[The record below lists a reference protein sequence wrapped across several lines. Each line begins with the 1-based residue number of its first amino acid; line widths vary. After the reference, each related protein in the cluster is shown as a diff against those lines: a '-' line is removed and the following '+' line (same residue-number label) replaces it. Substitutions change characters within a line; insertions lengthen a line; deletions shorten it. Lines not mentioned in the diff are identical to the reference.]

1 MKPPIP
7 PRTSFLDELRRR
19 KVFRV
24 AAVYAATGFVVLE
37 AADLVLPRLGVPDWA
52 MSLLVGIVVLGF
64 PIALVLAWALE
75 LTPAGELRGEA
86 APAGTSRGS
95 SQPLFG
101 GRTLIVTGLLVAV
114 GIGLSA
120 GWLLKP
126 GAAPGPEPAGS
137 SAASADP
144 ADAADSA
151 ETRPSVAVLPF
162 DNLSADPEQGYFADG
177 LTEEILNA
185 LAALPNLLVTAR
197 TSSFFYKDKDV
208 PVDEIGER
216 LGVDHVLEGSVRR
229 AGEEMRVTAQLVRA
243 RDGFHVWSH
252 AYDRPVDDA
261 FAVQTDIAAEVAS
274 ALGILL
280 DERQRARMEG
290 AGVRDPEAYALYAKG
305 YEIYSLAHGG
315 APQVPTLVRANEW
328 FDRAFARAPDLWAAP
343 YHSADLYSHIL
354 LELAGGAD
362 PETLPAEEVRRARD
376 EHERWLREA
385 ARAAP
390 NQAARDFI
398 EITRRLFSADW
409 SGLADLSRRAF
420 QHTEACAYDQWMHAA
435 GPAFGMGEEARD
447 FFLRG
452 TRCSALDEA
461 NWLHAA
467 IGSIYAGDAPRALE
481 IAERGLV
488 VADISGLGLE
498 EVRLTSLLALER
510 FDEARASLSRLGGSF
525 NTSRAMGEAW
535 IAAAR
540 GDRAALDDLRRRL
553 TAQASTPGITSALS
567 LPARAG
573 DRVTANARA
582 AEIDAHPAGPMYLM
596 VGTYFCMCG
605 APFDLDV
612 TPNLAARLEEA
623 GLAWPPTAS
632 MRWPLKDW

>member
-1 MKPPIP
+1 V
-7 PRTSFLDELRRR
+7 TFLDELRRR

-64 PIALVLAWALE
+64 PIALGLAWALE
-75 LTPAGELRGEA
+75 LTPGGEVRSEA
-86 APAGTSRGS
+86 AAGGTPRGS
-95 SQPLFG
+95 PPLFG
-101 GRTLIVTGLLVAV
+101 TRTLIVTGLLVAV
-114 GIGLSA
+114 GVGLSA

-126 GAAPGPEPAGS
+126 AAPAPELTGS
-137 SAASADP
+137 S
-144 ADAADSA
+144 ADSA

-197 TSSFFYKDKDV
+197 TSSFFYKDTDV

-229 AGEEMRVTAQLVRA
+229 ADAEMRVTAQLVRA

-252 AYDRPVDDA
+252 TYDRPVDDA
-261 FAVQTDIAAEVAS
+261 FAVQTDIASEVAS

-305 YEIYSLAHGG
+305 YEVYSLAHGG

-328 FDRAFARAPDLWAAP
+328 FDRAFALAPDLWAAP

-362 PETLPAEEVRRARD
+362 PETLPAEEVQRARD
-376 EHERWLREA
+376 EHERRLLEA
-385 ARAAP
+385 SRAAP
-390 NQAARDFI
+390 NQAAHDFI
-398 EITRRLFSADW
+398 EITRRLFSDDW
-409 SGLADLSRRAF
+409 SGLAELSRRAF
-420 QHTEACAYDQWMHAA
+420 QHTEACAYDQWMHAV
-435 GPAFGMGEEARD
+435 GPAFGMEEPARD

-452 TRCSALDEA
+452 TRCSALDQS

-467 IGSIYAGDAPRALE
+467 IASIYLDDAERALE
-481 IAERGLV
+481 IADRGLM
-488 VADISGLGLE
+488 VADVSGFGLE

-510 FDEARASLSRLGGSF
+510 FDEARTSLSRLGGSF

-540 GDRAALDDLRRRL
+540 GDRATLDELRRRITDL
-553 TAQASTPGITSALS
+553 ESTPGIATPLY

-573 DRVTANARA
+573 DRAAANARA
-582 AEIDAHPAGPMYLM
+582 AEIDARPAGPMYLM
-596 VGTYFCMCG
+596 VGTYFCLCG
-605 APFDLDV
+605 APFDLEV

-623 GLAWPPTAS
+623 GLSWPPVES
-632 MRWPLKDW
+632 MHWPLKDW

>member
-1 MKPPIP
+1 MNSPNP
-7 PRTSFLDELRRR
+7 PRTSFLDELKRR

-37 AADLVLPRLGVPDWA
+37 AADLILPRLGVPDWA

-75 LTPAGELRGEA
+75 LTPEGGVRRSEVAPGA
-86 APAGTSRGS
+86 APSDS
-95 SQPLFG
+95 PPLFG
-101 GRTLIVTGLLVAV
+101 GRTLVVTGLLVAV
-114 GIGLSA
+114 GVGLSA

-126 GAAPGPEPAGS
+126 GAAPVP
-137 SAASADP
+137 
-144 ADAADSA
+144 DST

-229 AGEEMRVTAQLVRA
+229 SGEQMRVTAQLVRA

-261 FAVQTDIAAEVAS
+261 FAVQTDIASEVAS

-290 AGVRDPEAYALYAKG
+290 AGVHDPEAFALYAKG
-305 YEIYSLAHGG
+305 YEVYSLAHGG
-315 APQVPTLVRANEW
+315 APQIPTLIRANEW
-328 FDRAFARAPDLWAAP
+328 FDRAFARAPDLWAAR

-362 PETLPAEEVRRARD
+362 PETLPADEVQRAHD
-376 EHERWLREA
+376 EHERRLREA
-385 ARAAP
+385 SRASP

-398 EITRRLFSADW
+398 EITRRLFSDDW
-409 SGLADLSRRAF
+409 SGLAELSRRAF

-435 GPAFGMGEEARD
+435 GLAFGMEEAAAD

-452 TRCSALDEA
+452 TRCNALDES
-461 NWLHAA
+461 NWNHAA
-467 IGSIYAGDAPRALE
+467 IASIYAGDAEQTLE

-488 VADISGLGLE
+488 VADVSGFGLE
-498 EVRLTSLLALER
+498 EVRLTSLLALKR
-510 FDEARASLSRLGGSF
+510 FDEARASLTRLGGSF

-540 GDRAALDDLRRRL
+540 GDRATLDDLRRQMADL
-553 TAQASTPGITSALS
+553 QASPGIASALY

-573 DRVTANARA
+573 DRASANARA
-582 AEIDAHPAGPMYLM
+582 AEIDARPAGPMYLM
-596 VGTYFCMCG
+596 VGIYFCLCG

-612 TPNLAARLEEA
+612 TPNLAARLDEA
-623 GLAWPPTAS
+623 GLTWPPAAP
-632 MRWPLKDW
+632 MHWPLKEW

>member
-1 MKPPIP
+1 V
-7 PRTSFLDELRRR
+7 TFLDELKRR

-24 AAVYAATGFVVLE
+24 GVVYAATGYVVLE

-75 LTPAGELRGEA
+75 LTPEGAVRRSEA
-86 APAGTSRGS
+86 APGAAPRRSP
-95 SQPLFG
+95 PLFG
-101 GRTLIVTGLLVAV
+101 TRTLIVTGLLVAV
-114 GIGLSA
+114 GVGLSA

-126 GAAPGPEPAGS
+126 GAALGPELAGS
-137 SAASADP
+137 SADS
-144 ADAADSA
+144 ADSA

-197 TSSFFYKDKDV
+197 TSSFFFKDKDV
-208 PVDEIGER
+208 PVDEIAER

-229 AGEEMRVTAQLVRA
+229 SGEQMRVTAQLVRA

-305 YEIYSLAHGG
+305 FEVYSLAHGG
-315 APQVPTLVRANEW
+315 APQVATLVRANEW

-362 PETLPAEEVRRARD
+362 PTTLPAEEVRRARD

-385 ARAAP
+385 SRAAP

-398 EITRRLFSADW
+398 EITRRLFSDDW
-409 SGLADLSRRAF
+409 SGLAELSRRAF
-420 QHTEACAYDQWMHAA
+420 QHTEACGYDQWMHAA
-435 GPAFGMGEEARD
+435 GLAFGMEEPARD
-447 FFLRG
+447 FFLRA
-452 TRCSALDEA
+452 TRCNALDES

-467 IGSIYAGDAPRALE
+467 IASIYAGDAARALE

-488 VADISGLGLE
+488 VADVSGFGLE

-510 FDEARASLSRLGGSF
+510 FDEARASLSRLGDSF
-525 NTSRAMGEAW
+525 NTNRALGEAW

-540 GDRAALDDLRRRL
+540 GDRATLDDLRRRM
-553 TAQASTPGITSALS
+553 TDPHASPGIATALY
-567 LPARAG
+567 LFARAG
-573 DRVTANARA
+573 DRAAANARA
-582 AEIDAHPAGPMYLM
+582 AEIDARPAGPMYLM
-596 VGTYFCMCG
+596 VGTYLCLCG
-605 APFDLDV
+605 APFDLEV

-623 GLAWPPTAS
+623 GLTWPPVES
-632 MRWPLKDW
+632 MHWPLKDW